1 MKEKH
6 NIITCLLFIT
16 LLLSNTS
23 VIAQKKTSNAINV
36 LPPEINSAIYFGMNF
51 ADFKNVI
58 GSDLVLESEIINNGF
73 RLVYTQKTKIP
84 KIPVLIYYFANEQN
98 IPLYE
103 IIINYQNNEQ
113 AKKAATLLF
122 GQPNFNQ
129 TEWRVKIKGFPEVW
143 SWVYKNKL
151 VVVAKIYGSE
161 WFDEWNKE

>member
-58 GSDLVLESEIINNGF
+58 GSDLVLEV
-73 RLVYTQKTKIP
+73 RLLIM
-84 KIPVLIYYFANEQN
+84 VLDLCIRKKLKY
-98 IPLYE
+98 LK
-103 IIINYQNNEQ
+103 YQ
-113 AKKAATLLF
+113 
-122 GQPNFNQ
+122 
-129 TEWRVKIKGFPEVW
+129 
-143 SWVYKNKL
+143 S
-151 VVVAKIYGSE
+151 
-161 WFDEWNKE
+161 